1 MDDVVV
7 QWVKIVSF
15 AAAMLLSFMI
25 GRAFEKSRM
34 IRFFSEQGEE
44 IEKVLDEF
52 FTPENPYEAGSR
64 LAEIRTK
71 KFGQENRYLA

>member
-1 MDDVVV
+1 MDDAVL

-15 AAAMLLSFMI
+15 AAAMFLSFMI

-34 IRFFSEQGEE
+34 IRFFSERGEE

-52 FTPENPYEAGSR
+52 FTPENPCEAGSSFD
-64 LAEIRTK
+64 EIPTED
-71 KFGQENRYLA
+71 FGRENRYLA